1 MATTENSSR
10 LNPLS
15 RTSLLSVL
23 IYTSKELNQ
32 YNGEKNTVHN
42 RGNTTMHVHVHRGLI
57 HSSYYK
63 DQHRCSTHEWVEKL
77 GMNTIVYYYPAL
89 NIANTGICIA

>member
-1 MATTENSSR
+1 
-10 LNPLS
+10 
-15 RTSLLSVL
+15 
-23 IYTSKELNQ
+23 
-32 YNGEKNTVHN
+32 
-42 RGNTTMHVHVHRGLI
+42 MHVHVHRGLI